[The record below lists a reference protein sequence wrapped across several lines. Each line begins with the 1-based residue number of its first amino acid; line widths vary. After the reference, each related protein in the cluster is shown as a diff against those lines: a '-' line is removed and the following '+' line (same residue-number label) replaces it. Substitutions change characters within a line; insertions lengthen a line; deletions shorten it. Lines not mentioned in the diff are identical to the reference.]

1 MIVDCV
7 RQHPVP
13 HSPLELSPWQLSF
26 YNGQRL
32 AAEVKLLAAKFNGE
46 ISSEQLLEGSRVLHA
61 SYGVTPIET
70 SLSPF
75 QEFQATFPQ
84 PQSLAESR
92 AQYLSAPDCPDALM
106 FWVLVFLPSK
116 QLPTNASFRL
126 ETLRRLALL
135 LTLRFPKRPDLPY
148 QLLLLE
154 PSGLLL
160 KSAPKDFLRPGRCY
174 SNAHSFLTQLQIAW
188 VQGRYEAMWLG
199 SLRSQIDGRN
209 FPLSDHHI
217 RGFSIIGEPDKC

>member
-1 MIVDCV
+1 M
-7 RQHPVP
+7 P

-46 ISSEQLLEGSRVLHA
+46 ISSEQLVAGSRVLHT
-61 SYGVTPIET
+61 SYGVTPT
-70 SLSPF
+70 APSLSPF
-75 QEFQATFPQ
+75 QEFQETLSK

-106 FWVLVFLPSK
+106 FWVLAHFLPSK
-116 QLPTNASFRL
+116 QLSTNAFFRL
-126 ETLRRLALL
+126 ETLRRLAL

-154 PSGLLL
+154 PLVCYS
-160 KSAPKDFLRPGRCY
+160 KCSQVPFWFGRCIQMRIL
-174 SNAHSFLTQLQIAW
+174 FLPSYRCLGAGVMRTL
-188 VQGRYEAMWLG
+188 VQVFGLG
-199 SLRSQIDGRN
+199 
-209 FPLSDHHI
+209 
-217 RGFSIIGEPDKC
+217 